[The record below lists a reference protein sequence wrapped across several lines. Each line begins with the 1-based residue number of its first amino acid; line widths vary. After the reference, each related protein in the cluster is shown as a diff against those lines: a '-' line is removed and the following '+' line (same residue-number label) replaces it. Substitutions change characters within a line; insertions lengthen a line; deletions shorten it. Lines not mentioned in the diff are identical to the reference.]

1 MAMRTRMAVFSL
13 LFLLSIVAPFSL
25 PPPDS
30 AAAQEQKMTIE
41 TLVAR
46 HLEAIGAGDARA
58 KVASRV
64 ASGKSNFLVRLGGS
78 TNIDGSAMLVSTG
91 PKIRFGMRFP
101 APDYPGED
109 LAFDGNRAAT
119 AMLPQGGRSGLSR
132 FLESQNLPLKE
143 GLLGG
148 VLSTSWPLLR
158 VGEAQ
163 PRLEYRGLKKIDD
176 RQLHEVN
183 YRARKGGNDL
193 KVLLYFDPQTFRHVR
208 SKHSFEVAA
217 TIGSREAANANPE
230 SYYSLTE
237 DFDDFRAVDGL
248 TLPHKYR
255 LQYSAEGRVNSSLY
269 EWTVLV
275 DSISHQEKIDSQL
288 FSIK

>member
-1 MAMRTRMAVFSL
+1 MAMRTRMAVFSI
-13 LFLLSIVAPFSL
+13 LFLLSIVPPFSL
-25 PPPDS
+25 LPLDS
-30 AAAQEQKMTIE
+30 ATAQDQKMTIE
-41 TLVAR
+41 ILVAR
-46 HLEAIGAGDARA
+46 HLEAIGTSDARA

-78 TNIDGSAMLVSTG
+78 TNIDGSAMMVTTG

-148 VLSTSWPLLR
+148 ALSTTWPLLR
-158 VGEAQ
+158 MNESQ
-163 PRLEYRGLKKIDD
+163 PRIEYRGLKKIDD

-208 SKHSFEVAA
+208 TKYGFEVAA
-217 TIGSREAANANPE
+217 TIGTRETANANPE

-275 DSISHQEKIDSQL
+275 ASISHQEKIDSQL

>member
-1 MAMRTRMAVFSL
+1 MARRTRMAVFSL
-13 LFLLSIVAPFSL
+13 LFLLSIVPPFSL
-25 PPPDS
+25 PPLDS
-30 AAAQEQKMTIE
+30 ATAQDQKMTIE
-41 TLVAR
+41 ILVAR
-46 HLEAIGAGDARA
+46 HLEAIGTSDARA

-78 TNIDGSAMLVSTG
+78 TNLDGSAMMVSTG

-148 VLSTSWPLLR
+148 ALSTTWPLLR
-158 VGEAQ
+158 MNESQ

-183 YRARKGGNDL
+183 YRARRRERSESL
-193 KVLLYFDPQTFRHVR
+193 ALLRSANIPPRPHQIRLRGRGDDRNERDGECQSGELLLADRGFRR
-208 SKHSFEVAA
+208 F
-217 TIGSREAANANPE
+217 SR
-230 SYYSLTE
+230 
-237 DFDDFRAVDGL
+237 G
-248 TLPHKYR
+248 
-255 LQYSAEGRVNSSLY
+255 
-269 EWTVLV
+269 
-275 DSISHQEKIDSQL
+275 
-288 FSIK
+288 